1 MRMAAV
7 AILAGVALTSPGFT
21 SAPSVLALLTTISF
35 IGCVAAGMTLI
46 TISGNIMS
54 FCLGATAAA
63 AAVLFVGVLNWAGLG
78 PAIVAALACGGLVTA
93 AQGFAIGWVRSN
105 PIIVSIATFALIHG
119 VAQWITQGQTIYAKA
134 GAGHELLKGKAAG
147 MPFEFLLFLC
157 VLAIGQ
163 FILSYTT
170 FGRNLYM
177 VGNSLR
183 AAEAAGVRT
192 WRTVT
197 GAYLWA
203 GLFTAVSGIMLAARY
218 GLANMEYGLNYDY
231 DAIAAV
237 LVGGTAIQG
246 GQGSVLRTL
255 VGVLVIGVVQIV
267 LLLYG
272 LRQEWQILITG
283 LIVLGVIML
292 HTTGER

>member
-1 MRMAAV
+1 MLAV
-7 AILAGVALTSPGFT
+7 VALTSPGFT
-21 SAPSVLALLTTISF
+21 AAPSVLALLTTISF
-35 IGCVAAGMTLI
+35 IGCVALGMTLI

-63 AAVLFVGVLNWAGLG
+63 TAVLFVGVLNWGGLG
-78 PAIVAALACGGLVTA
+78 FALVAALGCGALVTA
-93 AQGFAIGWVRSN
+93 AQGFLVGWVRSN

-119 VAQWITQGQTIYAKA
+119 AAQSITQGRTIYATA
-134 GAGHELLKGKAAG
+134 GAGHELLKGKLVG

-177 VGNSLR
+177 VGSSLR

-203 GLFTAVSGIMLAARY
+203 GLFTAVSGIMLAVRY
-218 GLANMEYGLNYDY
+218 NLANMEYGLNYDY

-237 LVGGTAIQG
+237 LVGGSAIQG
-246 GQGSVLRTL
+246 GEGSVLRTL
-255 VGVLVIGVVQIV
+255 VGVLIIGVVQIV

-272 LRQEWQILITG
+272 LRQEWQILFTG

-292 HTTGER
+292 HTTGDR

>member
-1 MRMAAV
+1 MAAV
-7 AILAGVALTSPGFT
+7 AILAVVAFTSPGFT
-21 SAPSVLALLTTISF
+21 AAPSVLALLTTISF
-35 IGCVAAGMTLI
+35 IGCVAVGMTLI

-54 FCLGATAAA
+54 FCLGATTAAT
-63 AAVLFVGVLNWAGLG
+63 AVLFVGVLNRGGLG
-78 PAIVAALACGGLVTA
+78 PAIIAALACGALVTA
-93 AQGFAIGWVRSN
+93 AQGFVIGWVRSN
-105 PIIVSIATFALIHG
+105 PIIVSIAMFALIHG
-119 VAQWITQGQTIYAKA
+119 VAQSITQGQTIYAA
-134 GAGHELLKGKAAG
+134 TGAGHELLKGKLAG
-147 MPFEFLLFLC
+147 IPVEFLLFLC

-163 FILSYTT
+163 FILSFTT

-177 VGNSLR
+177 VGSSLR

-197 GAYLWA
+197 GTYLWA
-203 GLFTAVSGIMLAARY
+203 GLFTAVSGIMLAVRY
-218 GLANMEYGLNYDY
+218 SLANMEYGLNYDY

-237 LVGGTAIQG
+237 LVGGTTIQG

-255 VGVLVIGVVQIV
+255 VGVLIIGVVQIV
-267 LLLYG
+267 LLLHG

-292 HTTGER
+292 HTTGDR